1 MSFFIDFSWG
11 SLNKVGEELCG
22 DKVEFFRTH
31 DSVIAVLSDGLGSG
45 VKANILATLSS
56 KIAITMLKAGLSID
70 EVVDTM
76 VHTLPVC
83 QVRKLAYSTLTIV
96 KINQDDQVY
105 VVEIDNPSLFFWRD
119 GEILKVKAEERV
131 INQRKIKESTFKLQ
145 ETDTLVLISD
155 GVVHAGVG
163 TILNLGWGWH
173 EVSYFLE
180 SVVNEKLSAREI
192 TNLLIE
198 ACDDLY
204 GGNPGDDTTV
214 VSLKVIKPKWATLF
228 AGPPQNKEQDQ
239 EVVQA
244 LMESVGKKIVCGGT
258 AAHIVARAIGEEV
271 ETSFYYIDSHIP
283 PIAHIKGIDLVT
295 EGVLTIKGAVEI
307 LKEIKLSSNFE
318 LLSKKH
324 GAALLAKMLFEDCTH
339 IRLLIGRAINA
350 AHQNPDF
357 PKELS
362 IKLRVLEELEDILTQ
377 LGKVVEMVYY

>member
-22 DKVEFFRTH
+22 DKVEFFRTQ

-56 KIAITMLKAGLSID
+56 KIAITMLKSGLSID
-70 EVVDTM
+70 EVVETM

-105 VVEIDNPSLFFWRD
+105 VVEIDNPSLFFLRE
-119 GEILKVKAEERV
+119 GEIIEVETKERV
-131 INQRKIKESTFKLQ
+131 INNRKIKESTFKLQ
-145 ETDTLVLISD
+145 ENDTLVMISD
-155 GVVHAGVG
+155 GVIHAGVG
-163 TILNLGWGWH
+163 TILNLGWGWE

-180 SVVNEKLSAREI
+180 SVVSVKMSAREI
-192 TNLLIE
+192 TNVLIE
-198 ACDDLY
+198 ACSDLY
-204 GGNPGDDTTV
+204 NGNPGDDTTV

-228 AGPPQNKEQDQ
+228 AGPPQNSHQDQ
-239 EVVQA
+239 EVVKA
-244 LMESVGKKIVCGGT
+244 LMKSSGKKLVCGGT
-258 AAHIVARAIGEEV
+258 AAHIVAREIHEEV
-271 ETSFYYIDSHIP
+271 ETSLDYIDPKIP
-283 PIAHIKGIDLVT
+283 PIATIKGIDLVT

-307 LKEIKLSSNFE
+307 LKEIKMTSNFE
-318 LLSKKH
+318 LLAQKH
-324 GAALLAKMLFEDCTH
+324 GAGLLAKMLFEDCTH
-339 IRLLIGRAINA
+339 VQFLIGRAINA

-362 IKLRVLEELEDILTQ
+362 IKLRVLEELEEILTQ
-377 LGKVVEMVYY
+377 LGKVVEMSYY